1 MDIQRDLKQPARW
14 KKLGY
19 LLPVLAL
26 ALGYYGIRQF
36 SGDASYFVDRET
48 VVTARVEQGDFQVN
62 IRAAGVLKPAE
73 IRWVAAQVSGRVEQ
87 VLVKAGAEVQVG
99 QLLLKLSNP
108 QLQRELDQARWELA
122 AAKAENNAK
131 IVALESQLVGLDN
144 QVVSAD
150 LGYQAEKLKLDAETL
165 LIEQGNA
172 TVSQL
177 DYQKSQLAVKREQQ
191 KWQAAKQKALKM
203 RAEIEATKA
212 AQTARFGLLENNLR
226 RMQEQVDALLVRAD
240 KAGVVQ
246 QISLELGEQVSLG
259 GSIALIASQQNLY
272 AELQVPEVRVQDIEA
287 GQPVM
292 LDTRNSEIAGTV
304 TRIDPAVV
312 DGMVQVDVALPRDL
326 PADARPELTVDAQI
340 QVSHLSNAL
349 YVRRPTYAPK
359 SSQIQLYK
367 IDQAGR
373 FAHKTVVALGKVSVN
388 QVQIVSGLKAGDE
401 VIISD
406 SSDWQDHAEIKLN

>member
-1 MDIQRDLKQPARW
+1 MDIQRDLTQPVRW
-14 KKLGY
+14 KKLSY
-19 LLPVLAL
+19 LLPVVAL
-26 ALGYYGIRQF
+26 ALGYLAMQEF
-36 SGDASYFVDRET
+36 TGDASYFVDRET
-48 VVTARVEQGDFQVN
+48 VVTAKVEQGDFQINV
-62 IRAAGVLKPAE
+62 RATGVLKPAE

-87 VLVKAGAEVQVG
+87 VLVKAGAEVEVG

-108 QLQRELDQARWELA
+108 QLQRELEQARWEQE
-122 AAKAENNAK
+122 AAKAENNAT
-131 IVALESQLVGLDN
+131 IVALESQLVELDN

-191 KWQAAKQKALKM
+191 KWQAAMQKALKM

-226 RMQEQVDALLVRAD
+226 RMQEQVDALQVRAD
-240 KAGVVQ
+240 KSGVVQ

-259 GSIALIASQQNLY
+259 GSIALLASQQNLY
-272 AELQVPEVRVQDIEA
+272 AELQVPEVRVQDIQI
-287 GQPVM
+287 GQSVT
-292 LDTRNSEIAGTV
+292 LDTRNNEITGTV
-304 TRIDPAVV
+304 TRIDPAVEN
-312 DGMVQVDVALPRDL
+312 GMVLVDVALPDSL
-326 PADARPELTVDAQI
+326 PADARPELTVDAQV
-340 QVSHLSNAL
+340 QVSHLSNTL

-359 SSQIQLYK
+359 SSRIQLYK
-367 IDQAGR
+367 LDQAGR
-373 FAHKTVVALGKVSVN
+373 FAHKTAVALGQVSVN
-388 QVQIVSGLKAGDE
+388 RVQIVSGLSAGDE